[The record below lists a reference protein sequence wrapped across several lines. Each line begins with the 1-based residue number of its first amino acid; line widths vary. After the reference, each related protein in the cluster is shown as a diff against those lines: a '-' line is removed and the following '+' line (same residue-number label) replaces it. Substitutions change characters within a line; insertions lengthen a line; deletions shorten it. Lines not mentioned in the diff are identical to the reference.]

1 MTANFK
7 ASNRSSNNKRGTV
20 AAKRLPA
27 LLALSLLI
35 GAALVCG
42 HALAA
47 TKGKEAATHVDTDS
61 IISSVSASERT
72 RPFPVGEKLAYFV
85 NIKDGDQVRS
95 PFRVAFAV
103 TGMGVSPVAA
113 GDIKD
118 TGHHHILIDMP
129 IPADI
134 KAPIPF
140 DKPNEYQHQHYK
152 HFGNGETET
161 LLDLPPGKH
170 TLRLLFADH
179 NHVPYYISSKEITV
193 VVLDKPH

>member
-1 MTANFK
+1 MTAQRKTLLNALAK
-7 ASNRSSNNKRGTV
+7 KS
-20 AAKRLPA
+20 AAYAPA
-27 LLALSLLI
+27 LLALPLLV
-35 GAALVCG
+35 GAVLACG
-42 HALAA
+42 HVSAA
-47 TKGKEAATHVDTDS
+47 TAAAAKAADTHVDTDS
-61 IISSVSASERT
+61 IISTISASERT

-113 GDIKD
+113 GDIHD

-129 IPADI
+129 MPADI

-161 LLDLPPGKH
+161 LLDLPAGKH

-193 VVLDKPH
+193 TVLDKAH